1 MTLEE
6 LRSQLDAH
14 GGDPARW
21 PADRRAAAEEL
32 AARDPDAAAAL
43 AEASAL
49 DGLILRALGGTHADD
64 GDDGAGDDAAGDD
77 AARVDR
83 VVRIAMLTLPP
94 RAPAAPP
101 RLGRAAPAPGRFRPW
116 LRTGGLVAAALAGL
130 VVGSLDRP
138 AGVTA
143 MDITALA
150 LGPGLVESL
159 FR

>member
-6 LRSQLDAH
+6 LRSLLDAH

-32 AARDPDAAAAL
+32 AARDPAAAAAL

-49 DGLILRALGGTHADD
+49 DGLILRALGGTSADAGD
-64 GDDGAGDDAAGDD
+64 DGAGDDGAGDDAA
-77 AARVDR
+77 RIDR
-83 VVRIAMLTLPP
+83 VIRIAMLTLPP
-94 RAPAAPP
+94 RAPAPSP
-101 RLGRAAPAPGRFRPW
+101 QLSRPAPAPGRFRPW

-138 AGVTA
+138 AGITA
-143 MDITALA
+143 MDITAFA